1 MDILH
6 CPHCGK
12 ELPPEMQFCPYCME
26 RITEPAAVSADEL
39 RPTRQWK
46 KPNKTTVLLTSIALC
61 AVAAVSLGVGLFRH
75 TQAKNNLPAVSPE
88 SGAYTETVPTNE
100 NGEPITTA
108 PTEKSKIGSLFS
120 NIFSSDS
127 KADANAPANRD
138 TVNEN
143 PAQSTAGGNAGSPSN
158 AGTNTGT
165 SVGNTPP
172 ASPAAQP
179 PQGGSSS
186 GGSAVTD
193 PCANGHSWAPVTE
206 TVHHNEVGHYEAVE
220 HQQPVTK
227 YKCPVCYEKFASL
240 DLYYA
245 HFDSVHTPS
254 YSGDPIRA
262 LRNQYTTTNETETY
276 TTNEWV
282 VDKAAYDE
290 TVIVGYTCSVC
301 GAAQ

>member
-39 RPTRQWK
+39 RPTGQWK

-75 TQAKNNLPAVSPE
+75 AQAKNNLPAVSPE
-88 SGAYTETVPTNE
+88 SGAYTETAPTDE
-100 NGEPITTA
+100 NDEPIPTA

-127 KADANAPANRD
+127 KTDVNTPANGD

-143 PAQSTAGGNAGSPSN
+143 PAQPTAGGNAGSPSN

-165 SVGNTPP
+165 SVGNTPST
-172 ASPAAQP
+172 SPAAQP
-179 PQGGSSS
+179 PQGGAAS
-186 GGSAVTD
+186 GGSVNTD
-193 PCANGHSWAPVTE
+193 PCANGHTWAPVTKI
-206 TVHHNEVGHYEAVE
+206 VHHDAVGHYESVE

-227 YKCPVCYEKFASL
+227 YECAVCYERFASL
-240 DLYYA
+240 DAYYA

-262 LRNQYTTTNETETY
+262 FRNQYKSVSDTETY
-276 TTNEWV
+276 TTDEWV

-301 GAAQ
+301 GATQ

>member
-39 RPTRQWK
+39 RPTKQWK

-75 TQAKNNLPAVSPE
+75 AQAKNNLPTVSPE
-88 SGAYTETVPTNE
+88 SGAYTETAPTNE
-100 NGEPITTA
+100 NGEPIPTA

-120 NIFSSDS
+120 NIFSADD
-127 KADANAPANRD
+127 KTDANTPADSN
-138 TVNEN
+138 T
-143 PAQSTAGGNAGSPSN
+143 GIGNAAQGGSPSN
-158 AGTNTGT
+158 PSGTGSGTNAPVGSTPPTSPASSDGT
-165 SVGNTPP
+165 S
-172 ASPAAQP
+172 A
-179 PQGGSSS
+179 GGS
-186 GGSAVTD
+186 VNTD
-193 PCANGHSWAPVTE
+193 PCANGHTWAPVTE
-206 TVHHNEVGHYEAVE
+206 TVHHDEVGHYEAVE
-220 HQQPVTK
+220 HQQTVTK

-240 DLYYA
+240 DAYYA
-245 HFDSVHTPS
+245 HFDSVHMPS

-262 LRNQYTTTNETETY
+262 FRNQYKSVSDTETY

-301 GAAQ
+301 GAKQ